1 MNHST
6 ASSQWISTGQYIAVY
21 RTYRS
26 TTQETVTDA
35 RGEPIRYRTAEQA
48 EVAAWRA
55 LFAKIERIE
64 AVHLDPAQIKRPA
77 APKSYAGRKA
87 RFEALFRER
96 AEA

>member
-26 TTQETVTDA
+26 TTQEAVTDA

-77 APKSYAGRKA
+77 NPKSRIGKRVAADSVFK
-87 RFEALFRER
+87 ER
-96 AEA
+96 ASA